1 MTQEKTSDS
10 SKERLALQWPAMLRV
25 LTVFVAIGT
34 VALHLIG
41 DVRHRQYLHYWGI
54 DAGLFPKTT
63 DWILINGYYGIVDRF
78 AVILTAIFGNIHW
91 LLVATVVI
99 GVYVFVL
106 QTPVSKTPGK
116 LTNWVLRRAEW
127 QQRLA
132 RYIVLTAMAVA
143 MMPLTLILLTA
154 LMVIPAALGESGGE
168 AAAASQKAEL
178 IKGCWQPRTPC
189 VEIKK
194 DGVTVANGFVI
205 DTSASYIAIFDTEI
219 QRSRVIPLEKMEFV
233 SHPSLK

>member
-1 MTQEKTSDS
+1 MSQENISDS

-78 AVILTAIFGNIHW
+78 AVILTAIFGNMHW
-91 LLVATVVI
+91 LLVATVFI

-116 LTNWVLRRAEW
+116 LTKWILNRSEW

-132 RYIVLTAMAVA
+132 RYIILIGMAVA
-143 MMPLTLILLTA
+143 MMPITLILLTA

-168 AAAASQKAEL
+168 AAAASQKAEI
-178 IKGCWQPRTPC
+178 IKGCGQPRTPC

-194 DGVTVANGFVI
+194 DGVRIANGFVI
-205 DTSASYIAIFDTEI
+205 DTSAAYVAIYDTEI
-219 QRSRVIPLEKMEFV
+219 QRSRVIPLDKMEFV
-233 SHPSLK
+233 SNPNVK